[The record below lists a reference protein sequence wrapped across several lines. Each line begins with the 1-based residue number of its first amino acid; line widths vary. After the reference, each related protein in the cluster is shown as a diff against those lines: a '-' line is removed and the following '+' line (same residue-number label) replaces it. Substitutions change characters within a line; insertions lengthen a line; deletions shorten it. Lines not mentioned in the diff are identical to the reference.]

1 MTKINGHIGTIFLQI
16 ALSMLFI
23 VGGIWTLQSGNGDEI
38 SQAIKYIFSGDVS
51 KILCIVFGIIE
62 IIAGVFLFL
71 RLFLNIGTLF
81 DSVLMIIILISWIA
95 AIVIIDFLGYDS
107 LFKNLNSGFLG
118 FLNRFSKHLL
128 VLGAIIR
135 VKNI

>member
-95 AIVIIDFLGYDS
+95 AIVIIDFL
-107 LFKNLNSGFLG
+107 
-118 FLNRFSKHLL
+118 
-128 VLGAIIR
+128 V
-135 VKNI
+135 

>member
-1 MTKINGHIGTIFLQI
+1 MTKVNSHIGTVFLQL
-16 ALSMLFI
+16 ALSLLFI

-38 SQAIKYIFSGDVS
+38 SIAIKYIFSGDLAR
-51 KILCIVFGIIE
+51 ILCIVFGIIE

-81 DSVLMIIILISWIA
+81 DSILMIIILISWIA
-95 AIVIIDFLGYDS
+95 AIIVIDFLGADS
-107 LFKNLNSGFLG
+107 LFNNLNSGFLG
-118 FLNRFSKHLL
+118 FLNRFARHLL

-135 VKNI
+135 VKTL